1 MDLILFNGKV
11 VTMDEENIRCEAVA
25 IRGDKIYAVGD
36 NEDVLSL
43 KNDNTRLVDLKGKL
57 VLPGFTDSH
66 MHLLGYASSLQKVD
80 LRDAYS
86 IDEVIGKTKK
96 FIKERNIPKGH
107 WVLGTNWNHENF
119 KEKRFLNRE
128 DLDKISK
135 EHPISLIR
143 ACYHVYSVNSK
154 ALEVLGIKGGNIPKV
169 QGGKVEIDNQGIP
182 TGVLTENAVW
192 LADNAVNEPDLEELK
207 DMIEEA
213 AAKASEQGIT
223 TVFSDD
229 FAYLPSRDYK
239 KIIKAY
245 RELIDE
251 GRLKVRINQQCRL
264 ADMDILE
271 DFLNEGWHNEK
282 GDKNFK
288 LGPLKLIC
296 DGSLGARTAYL
307 SYSYKDKPS
316 TFGMIAYS
324 QDELDELIITAHKEG
339 MQISTHCIGD
349 KAMYMV
355 FDSIEK
361 AQKLYPRKNARH
373 TIIHAQITDEV
384 LINKFKELDVI
395 ANVQPIFLNYDLH
408 VVEERIGKTKAKY
421 TYNWKTMLDNDIHL
435 TFGSDC
441 PIEAFDVLPNV
452 YSAVTRKDLNG
463 YPKGGWLPEQKLS
476 VYEAVYGF
484 TMGGAYASF
493 EENIKGSITPGKFAD
508 IVVLEED
515 IFNVEEEHIKDVK
528 VETTILGGKTVYTRE
543 KE

>member
-1 MDLILFNGKV
+1 
-11 VTMDEENIRCEAVA
+11 
-25 IRGDKIYAVGD
+25 
-36 NEDVLSL
+36 
-43 KNDNTRLVDLKGKL
+43 
-57 VLPGFTDSH
+57 
-66 MHLLGYASSLQKVD
+66 
-80 LRDAYS
+80 
-86 IDEVIGKTKK
+86 
-96 FIKERNIPKGH
+96 
-107 WVLGTNWNHENF
+107 
-119 KEKRFLNRE
+119 
-128 DLDKISK
+128 
-135 EHPISLIR
+135 
-143 ACYHVYSVNSK
+143 
-154 ALEVLGIKGGNIPKV
+154 
-169 QGGKVEIDNQGIP
+169 
-182 TGVLTENAVW
+182 
-192 LADNAVNEPDLEELK
+192 
-207 DMIEEA
+207 
-213 AAKASEQGIT
+213 
-223 TVFSDD
+223 
-229 FAYLPSRDYK
+229 
-239 KIIKAY
+239 
-245 RELIDE
+245 
-251 GRLKVRINQQCRL
+251 
-264 ADMDILE
+264 
-271 DFLNEGWHNEK
+271 
-282 GDKNFK
+282 
-288 LGPLKLIC
+288 
-296 DGSLGARTAYL
+296 
-307 SYSYKDKPS
+307 
-316 TFGMIAYS
+316 
-324 QDELDELIITAHKEG
+324 
-339 MQISTHCIGD
+339 
-349 KAMYMV
+349 MYMV